1 LIINIVISFFLAP
14 YIVHKLGNYYYGVWA
29 IVMQFT
35 GYLYLIDFGVRDSVI
50 KYTSRFN
57 AKKLEGKIN
66 ETVTSALLLYTVIA
80 LFGLLLVTIFAFTFQ
95 HVFEINIESVNEVRA
110 VVFLSGLT
118 IALSFMFNVF
128 SGVLIGLQ
136 KFYICNVYIIIISF
150 IRLFFIVYLLDAGYG
165 IIALSGIQLGNGLMT
180 GLMVLAVT
188 YFTLKKSGYLLK
200 LKIRSKARFYLT
212 VRKLLNY
219 SFVVFINNIAA
230 KIIFATDAIVIGIFL
245 NATSV
250 TFYAIA
256 GNLVEYLKQLMVTS
270 SSIFN
275 PLTSHMDALGDRE
288 KIQDIIDQGIRFG
301 FFVGLPIL
309 TTYILLGSEFIG
321 LWMGEEYI
329 EQSGI
334 VLIVLSITQLLSLQQ
349 YSISGV
355 LYGMSQHKTMAKWR
369 VFEALCNIALSIY
382 LVEKIGILGVA
393 IGTAIPH
400 TLVSLIVFPVLAK
413 NVCGVSIARIYGSIL
428 KSFLAVLPFVA
439 LTLFFKFNI
448 DIESLFEF
456 FVLVFANLILYIVAA
471 YLFLL
476 TKSEKSVVSRQF
488 AKLPL
493 LNKL

>member
-1 LIINIVISFFLAP
+1 VISFFLAP

-50 KYTSRFN
+50 KYTSRFS

-66 ETVTSALLLYTVIA
+66 ETVTSALLLYSVIV
-80 LFGLLLVTIFAFTFQ
+80 LFGLILVTIFAFTFQ
-95 HVFEINIESVNEVRA
+95 HVFEIEIESVNEVRA

-118 IALSFMFNVF
+118 IALSFIFNVF

-136 KFYICNVYIIIISF
+136 KYYICNVYMIIISF
-150 IRLFFIVYLLDAGYG
+150 IRLFFIVLLLDAGYG
-165 IIALSGIQLGNGLMT
+165 IIALSGIQLGNGLLT

-188 YFTLKKSGYLLK
+188 YFTLKRSGHLLK
-200 LKIRSKARFYLT
+200 LKIRSKARFYLI

-219 SFVVFINNIAA
+219 SYVVFINNIAG
-230 KIIFATDAIVIGIFL
+230 KIIFTTDAIVIGIFL

-256 GNLVEYLKQLMVTS
+256 GNLIEYLKQLMIAS

-275 PLTSHMDALGDRE
+275 PLSSHMDALGDRE
-288 KIQDIIDQGIRFG
+288 KIQDIIDQGIRFS

-309 TTYILLGSEFIG
+309 ITYIILGSAFIG
-321 LWMGEEYI
+321 LWMGEQFI
-329 EQSGI
+329 EKSGI
-334 VLIVLSITQLLSLQQ
+334 VLIILSITQLLSLQQ
-349 YSISGV
+349 YTISGV
-355 LYGMSQHKTMAKWR
+355 LYGMSQHKTLAKWR
-369 VFEALCNIALSIY
+369 VFEALCNISLSVY
-382 LVEKIGILGVA
+382 LVGKMGILGVA

-400 TLVSLIVFPVLAK
+400 VLVSLIVLPALAK
-413 NVCGVSIARIYGSIL
+413 NVCGVSIARIYGSIS
-428 KSFLAVLPFVA
+428 KSFMVVLPFVA
-439 LTLFFKFNI
+439 LTLFFKFYL
-448 DIESLFEF
+448 DIESLIEF
-456 FVLVFANLILYIVAA
+456 FILVFANLILYVVTA

-476 TKSEKSVVSRQF
+476 TKSEKGFVSKQF
-488 AKLPL
+488 TKLPL